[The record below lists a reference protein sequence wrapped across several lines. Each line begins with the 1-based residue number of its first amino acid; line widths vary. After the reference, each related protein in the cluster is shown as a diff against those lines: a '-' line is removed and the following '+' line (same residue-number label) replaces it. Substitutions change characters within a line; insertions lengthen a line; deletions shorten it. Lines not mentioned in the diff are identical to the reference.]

1 VLQAAARLQEKREGP
16 VRPSERET
24 AEGFR
29 ADNTLERSDVPGDLH
44 EVVPLVEKW
53 GIGDEP
59 SREYFVKR
67 ATRAE
72 RQELRQAFRRHER
85 RIAEWIDSLAP
96 GAHTAAS
103 TCFLYFLDACDELG
117 IRPRR

>member
-1 VLQAAARLQEKREGP
+1 MEAAARLREKREGL
-16 VRPSERET
+16 VRASERET

-29 ADNTLERSDVPGDLH
+29 ADNTLGRSDVPHDLH
-44 EVVPLVEKW
+44 ELVPLVERW
-53 GIGDEP
+53 GLGDEP

-72 RQELRQAFRRHER
+72 KQELRQAFRRHER
-85 RIAEWIDSLAP
+85 RILEWIDSLAP

-103 TCFLYFLDACDELG
+103 TRFLYFLDACDGLG